1 VSGALAGP
9 GAPETEEFR
18 LRVRGW
24 LRTHRPRS
32 IEGLPSAEAVTIAKE
47 FQAALFDAGLAG
59 ITWPREY
66 GGQGLSAA
74 EQQAFDEEAV
84 EYELPTYPFM
94 VSMGMCGPTLADLGT
109 HQQKSRYLPR
119 LLRGEEIWCQLFS
132 EPGAGSDVA
141 SLQTRARRD
150 GDGWVVSGQKIW
162 TSRAQMADF
171 GALLARTDPDLP
183 KHAGITMFI
192 LDMHAPGVTVRPLQ
206 VMSGKSPFNQVFLDD
221 VRIPADAVVGTVNA
235 GWQAAVTM
243 LGHERVHI
251 GSRRPAKANALSYD
265 ALLTYAR
272 TNGTAAEAG
281 RRERLAEFYA
291 HERALELLNAR
302 MRQETL
308 AGRPPGARG
317 SVTKLS
323 GATQLRRAV
332 KLLGDIAGP
341 EIVAWTADDETRAE
355 IAAAINAAPSTG
367 IAGGTSEVQRNIIG
381 ERVLGLPKEP
391 QVDRDVPF
399 RELRVGT
406 QRKGTGK

>member
-1 VSGALAGP
+1 
-9 GAPETEEFR
+9 
-18 LRVRGW
+18 
-24 LRTHRPRS
+24 
-32 IEGLPSAEAVTIAKE
+32 
-47 FQAALFDAGLAG
+47 
-59 ITWPREY
+59 
-66 GGQGLSAA
+66 
-74 EQQAFDEEAV
+74 
-84 EYELPTYPFM
+84 
-94 VSMGMCGPTLADLGT
+94 
-109 HQQKSRYLPR
+109 
-119 LLRGEEIWCQLFS
+119 
-132 EPGAGSDVA
+132 
-141 SLQTRARRD
+141 
-150 GDGWVVSGQKIW
+150 
-162 TSRAQMADF
+162 
-171 GALLARTDPDLP
+171 
-183 KHAGITMFI
+183 
-192 LDMHAPGVTVRPLQ
+192 
-206 VMSGKSPFNQVFLDD
+206 MSGKSPFNQVFLDD
-221 VRIPADAVVGTVNA
+221 VRIPADSVVGSVSG